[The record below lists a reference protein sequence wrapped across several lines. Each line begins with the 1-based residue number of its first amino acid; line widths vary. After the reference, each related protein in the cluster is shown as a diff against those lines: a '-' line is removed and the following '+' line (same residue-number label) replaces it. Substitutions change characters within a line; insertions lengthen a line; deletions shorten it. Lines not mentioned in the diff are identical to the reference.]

1 MPPKIKIPEQ
11 IIKIKFHE
19 LKAWSII
26 DGAGLRGKKLGK
38 AMVSNK
44 HPNFLI
50 NLGGATAQE
59 IESLGEYVRKAVY
72 EKYKIPLDWE
82 VIRVGRR

>member
-1 MPPKIKIPEQ
+1 
-11 IIKIKFHE
+11 
-19 LKAWSII
+19 
-26 DGAGLRGKKLGK
+26 
-38 AMVSNK
+38 MVSKK

-59 IESLGEYVRKAVY
+59 MEFLGEYVRKSVY
-72 EKYKIPLDWE
+72 KKYKVSLDWE